1 MIIKD
6 LIERLRKFDDRLP
19 LMIVSKQ
26 GNDKGFNAIGAE
38 LNIFD
43 CSTNKLDYP
52 EKIIKS
58 ENRQLVCT
66 IFGDKE

>member
-1 MIIKD
+1 MIIKE
-6 LIERLRKFDDRLP
+6 LIERLRKFDERLP

-26 GNDKGFNAIGAE
+26 GNDRGFSVIGAE
-38 LNIFD
+38 LNVFD
-43 CSTNKLDYP
+43 YSTNKLDYP

-58 ENRQLVCT
+58 ENRELVCT

>member
-6 LIERLRKFDDRLP
+6 LIERLRKFDERLP

-26 GNDKGFNAIGAE
+26 GNDKGFNVIGAE
-38 LNIFD
+38 LNVFD

-58 ENRQLVCT
+58 ENRELVCT

>member
-1 MIIKD
+1 MTIKN

-19 LMIVSKQ
+19 LMIVSKK